1 MAIKLDRPLI
11 VFDLETTGLD
21 IATAHIIQIAYIK
34 VMPSGEEISVSQLIN
49 PGRPIPPEVQELT
62 HITDEMVKDK
72 PTFKEMASK
81 LEAEFKG
88 CDFAG
93 FNSNNYDIPLL
104 MEEFARVGITFD
116 MTGVRMIDAFTI
128 FTKMEPRNLAA
139 AYKFYCGRKMEDDF
153 QAHLADQDTA
163 ATWAVLKG
171 ELEMYSAANQDE
183 EDRVLSQDLND
194 IHQFCNPCK
203 KVDFAGKF
211 IIPEGGTEPIITFG
225 KHKNK
230 TVREVLMSDP
240 GYYSWMMQGDFTL
253 NTKQMLTALKLKYRL

>member
-62 HITDEMVKDK
+62 HITDDMVKDK

-128 FTKMEPRNLAA
+128 FTKMEPRNLCRPR
-139 AYKFYCGRKMEDDF
+139 YSRNVGCIEGRIGNVF
-153 QAHLADQDTA
+153 
-163 ATWAVLKG
+163 
-171 ELEMYSAANQDE
+171 S
-183 EDRVLSQDLND
+183 
-194 IHQFCNPCK
+194 CK
-203 KVDFAGKF
+203 
-211 IIPEGGTEPIITFG
+211 
-225 KHKNK
+225 
-230 TVREVLMSDP
+230 P
-240 GYYSWMMQGDFTL
+240 G
-253 NTKQMLTALKLKYRL
+253 

>member
-1 MAIKLDRPLI
+1 MALTLQRPLI

-21 IATAHIIQIAYIK
+21 IATARIIQIAYIK
-34 VMPSGEEISVSQLIN
+34 VMPTGEETSVSLLVN
-49 PGRPIPPEVQELT
+49 PGKPIPKEVQELT

-72 PTFKEMASK
+72 PTFKELAHQ
-81 LEAEFKG
+81 LEEEFTD

-93 FNSNNYDIPLL
+93 YNSNNYDIPLL

-116 MTGVRMIDAFTI
+116 MTGVRMIDAFSI
-128 FTKMEPRNLAA
+128 FTKMEPRNLSA
-139 AYKFYCGRKMEDDF
+139 AYKFYCGRKMEEDF

-171 ELEMYSAANQDE
+171 ELEMYSAQRQTEA
-183 EDRVLSQDLND
+183 DRVLSADMDEL
-194 IHQFCNPCK
+194 HKFCNPCR

-211 IIPEGGTEPIITFG
+211 IIPEEGAEPIITFG

-230 TVREVLMSDP
+230 TVREVLTTDP
-240 GYYSWMMQGDFTL
+240 GYYSWIMQGDFTL
-253 NTKQMLTALKLKYRL
+253 NTKQMLTAMKLKYRL